1 MGDLGRNC
9 ATKNRKVIQVTI
21 IRKRKHERLDDYI
34 GSEIRKTQRGARLD
48 RDGDRLIQVYTP
60 HSWRRLTKSYYGFIN
75 RLPKEINAS
84 ITYYEYG
91 EPSRRAS
98 GQLSLKNPSRLSP
111 AKHNLRIG

>member
-48 RDGDRLIQVYTP
+48 RDGDRLIITREGRSQRVDVP
-60 HSWRRLTKSYYGFIN
+60 LARSIHRDPQARRSAIFPELFHH
-75 RLPKEINAS
+75 PKD
-84 ITYYEYG
+84 G
-91 EPSRRAS
+91 
-98 GQLSLKNPSRLSP
+98 
-111 AKHNLRIG
+111 LRPCGGW